1 MTDNQPVSSLLRR
14 RPVGLAAILGGATL
28 ATWAVTV
35 ARMRGMD
42 AGPGTDLG
50 ALGWFL
56 GVWVT
61 MMAAM
66 MLPSVAPMALLFA
79 RLSGE
84 RRRRGRSFVPT
95 WVFLCGYLA
104 AWTGYGLVAYG
115 LFRLIR
121 SADLHALGWNAQ
133 GPLIA
138 GGAIAAAGIYQLT
151 PLKRVC
157 LRHCRSP
164 LHYVLGGWREGH
176 RGALRM
182 GLEHG
187 AYCVGCCWGL
197 MLILF
202 ALGAMS
208 LTWMLI
214 VAGLIFA
221 EKVLPFGHRLTPYFA
236 VAFVAA
242 GIWVAAAPGS
252 VPGLKQP
259 NSEPMQMARMGAS
272 ATTSGQ
278 GQSIIDHAQAVLR

>member
-1 MTDNQPVSSLLRR
+1 MIEYQPRPSLLRR
-14 RPVGLAAILGGATL
+14 GPVGLAALLGGATL
-28 ATWAVTV
+28 AIWAVTV
-35 ARMRGMD
+35 ARMCGMD
-42 AGPGTDLG
+42 GGPGTDLG

-79 RLSGE
+79 RVSGE

-95 WVFLCGYLA
+95 WVFLCGYLS

-115 LFRLIR
+115 LFRLI
-121 SADLHALGWNAQ
+121 SAADIHALAWHEQ
-133 GPLIA
+133 GPLVA
-138 GGAIAAAGIYQLT
+138 GGAIGAAGIYQLT
-151 PLKRVC
+151 PLKRAC

-164 LHYVLGGWREGH
+164 LHFILGGWREGH
-176 RGALRM
+176 RGALLM

-202 ALGAMS
+202 ALGVMS
-208 LTWMLI
+208 ITWMLV

-221 EKVLPFGHRLTPYFA
+221 EKVLPFGERLTPYFA
-236 VAFVAA
+236 VACVAA

-252 VPGLKQP
+252 VPGLKQH
-259 NSEPMQMARMGAS
+259 NSGPRTQMAGAGVS
-272 ATTSGQ
+272 ATNLSQ
-278 GQSIIDHAQAVLR
+278 GPAM

>member
-1 MTDNQPVSSLLRR
+1 MAALL
-14 RPVGLAAILGGATL
+14 VGATL
-28 ATWAVTV
+28 AAWVVTV
-35 ARMRGMD
+35 GRMRGMD

-66 MLPSVAPMALLFA
+66 MLPSVAPMALLFS
-79 RLSGE
+79 RVSGE

-104 AWTGYGLVAYG
+104 AWTGYGLAAYG

-121 SADLHALGWNAQ
+121 VADLHALGWHAQ
-133 GPLIA
+133 GARVA
-138 GGAIAAAGIYQLT
+138 GGAIATAGLYQLT
-151 PLKRVC
+151 PLKRIG

-164 LHYVLGGWREGH
+164 LHYVLGSWRDG
-176 RGALRM
+176 RLGAVRM

-202 ALGAMS
+202 ALGVMS
-208 LTWMLI
+208 LAWMIL

-221 EKVLPFGHRLTPYFA
+221 EKVLPFGHRLTPLLA
-236 VAFVAA
+236 VAFVAL
-242 GIWVAAAPGS
+242 GIWVAVAPGS
-252 VPGLKQP
+252 LPGLKQP
-259 NSEPMQMARMGAS
+259 GSGPGLQMGGGALGS
-272 ATTSGQ
+272 
-278 GQSIIDHAQAVLR
+278 LRR